1 MSEGTTKIL
10 MVEDTL
16 TQAMMLQHML
26 ESDGYSVQ
34 HAKDGEDALRIL
46 SQGGEFPTLILT
58 DVNMPGIDGYQ
69 LCQKLKSEEEL
80 RKIPIVL
87 LASLL
92 EAADIVKIIESGA
105 DNFMLK
111 QYDAEYFLTRLRGIV
126 ESLPFAKDEPA
137 DGKRKV
143 SFSGEEFEV
152 PVAGSKMLD
161 MLVSCFET
169 AVYQNWKVKEA
180 GGDED
185 E

>member
-1 MSEGTTKIL
+1 MSEGKAKIL

-26 ESDGYSVQ
+26 ESDGYTVQ
-34 HAKDGEDALRIL
+34 HAKDGQDALRIL
-46 SQGGEFPTLILT
+46 GETSDFPDLIIT
-58 DVNMPGIDGYQ
+58 DINMPGLDGYQ
-69 LCQKLKSEEEL
+69 MCQKIKSEDKW

-92 EAADIVKIIESGA
+92 EAADIIKIIDSGA

-111 QYDAEYFLTRLRGIV
+111 QYDEDYFLTRLRGIV
-126 ESLPFAKDEPA
+126 DSIPFSKEEASN
-137 DGKRKV
+137 GKRKV
-143 SFSGEEFEV
+143 NLAGEEFEV
-152 PVAGSKMLD
+152 PLSGGKALD

-169 AVYQNWKVKEA
+169 AVYQSWKLKEA